1 MKPTSKLTLAA
12 AAALLGLFVAYR
24 ETSAM
29 CGPAK
34 VDAHGHGHGHGEE
47 QEAGH
52 AAEGFGMKVC
62 EDGVVRAV
70 WESIWP
76 SSADMAPVAKADA
89 DHGKEAVGEKEGDG
103 HAHGKEPAG
112 EKDADGH
119 AHGKEEGESSEGLIK
134 LSAEQIKAATIEM
147 QPAASGKLSK
157 EVAAPGR
164 ITMNANAQA
173 RVVSKLTGTVA
184 SIDKQLGD
192 TVSAGDL
199 LATIDS
205 REMADAKADFL
216 AASRTEELAR
226 STYEREERLWK
237 QKVTA
242 EQEFL
247 AARNAHAEAKIRL
260 DVAHQRLHAIG
271 LSDDEIK
278 RLPDIGD
285 ESSFRIYELRAPIAG
300 QVTARDLVL
309 GQTVGTDKEVF
320 TIADPAK
327 VWIELAV
334 APNDLPFAKKGQTV
348 RVQSGTR
355 QASGTIIALSPVI
368 DQETRS
374 AKAIA
379 EVDNASGTWKP
390 GDYVD
395 ARLIA
400 SEQEVDI
407 LVPAGAIQTVKGSKV
422 VFVSESGGFRA
433 RPVTT
438 GREDSRNVEIVSGLE
453 FGETVATSNT
463 FTLKAELGKAEAE
476 HEH

>member
-1 MKPTSKLTLAA
+1 MKFTPKLTLAI

-24 ETSAM
+24 ETSAI
-29 CGPAK
+29 CGPAQ
-34 VDAHGHGHGHGEE
+34 VDGHGLGEE

-52 AAEGFGMKVC
+52 AAEGFGTKFC
-62 EDGVVRAV
+62 EDGVIRAV
-70 WESIWP
+70 WESMWP
-76 SSADMAPVAKADA
+76 SSAEMATVAKADTG
-89 DHGKEAVGEKEGDG
+89 HSKEA
-103 HAHGKEPAG
+103 AGKQDE
-112 EKDADGH
+112 EDH
-119 AHGKEEGESSEGLIK
+119 AHGKEEAETSEGLIK
-134 LSAEQIKAATIEM
+134 LTTEQIKVASIEM

-184 SIDKQLGD
+184 SVDRQLGD
-192 TVSAGDL
+192 TVAVGDL

-205 REMADAKADFL
+205 REMAEAKADFL

-247 AARNAHAEAKIRL
+247 AARNAHAEAKIKL

-278 RLPDIGD
+278 QLPKIGD
-285 ESSFRIYELRAPIAG
+285 ESNVRIYELRAPIAG
-300 QVTARDLVL
+300 QITARDLVL
-309 GQTVGTDKEVF
+309 GQTVGTDKELF
-320 TIADPAK
+320 TIGDTAK
-327 VWIELAV
+327 VWMELAV
-334 APNDLPFAKKGQTV
+334 APNDLPFAKQGQTV

-355 QASGTIIALSPVI
+355 QASGTIFALSPVI
-368 DQETRS
+368 DAETRS

-379 EVDNASGTWKP
+379 ELDNASGIWTP

-395 ARLIA
+395 ARLVA
-400 SEQEVDI
+400 SKQEVDI
-407 LVPAGAIQTVKGSKV
+407 LVPAGAIQTVKGSRV
-422 VFVSESGGFRA
+422 VFVSESGGFRM

-453 FGETVATSNT
+453 FGETIAISNT

-476 HEH
+476 DED

>member
-1 MKPTSKLTLAA
+1 
-12 AAALLGLFVAYR
+12 
-24 ETSAM
+24 
-29 CGPAK
+29 
-34 VDAHGHGHGHGEE
+34 
-47 QEAGH
+47 
-52 AAEGFGMKVC
+52 
-62 EDGVVRAV
+62 
-70 WESIWP
+70 
-76 SSADMAPVAKADA
+76 
-89 DHGKEAVGEKEGDG
+89 
-103 HAHGKEPAG
+103 
-112 EKDADGH
+112 
-119 AHGKEEGESSEGLIK
+119 
-134 LSAEQIKAATIEM
+134 M

-184 SIDKQLGD
+184 SVDRQLGD
-192 TVSAGDL
+192 TVAVGDL

-205 REMADAKADFL
+205 REMAEAKADFL

-278 RLPDIGD
+278 RLPKIGD

-309 GQTVGTDKEVF
+309 GQTVGTDKELF

-334 APNDLPFAKKGQTV
+334 APNDLPFAKQGQTV

-355 QASGTIIALSPVI
+355 QASGAIIALSPVI

-407 LVPAGAIQTVKGSKV
+407 LIPAGAIQTVKGSKV
-422 VFVSESGGFRA
+422 VFVSESGGFRV